1 MFDGISQPALD
12 GWASGQSAHSVRG
25 GADVMGAFVAGW
37 ADAGLHPETFWLG
50 YATGSA
56 AAWHPISPDPN
67 ELMSSFYRLFYGPS
81 AASMGRVYQLMS
93 EQAEFWDDSWETV
106 PSTARTPLFGNSY
119 GVFNPPRPE
128 SDQTLPPLP
137 MPSGA
142 YLELNRDWSLENA
155 KRLEFASSFLAENDE
170 LLDLLRMNMERVE
183 YNHYNLEVFLS
194 VAQLYRQ
201 SLQMVLDLGRIN
213 GLLKSAAASAGKRD
227 AAETVAALDEALDL
241 AKSIRQQRNA
251 ALQDATDTWYKTWFP
266 RVAEANG
273 RRYLDKVD
281 DVKDHHPV
289 RTIDM
294 SYLVYREML
303 YPLGE
308 WAAQVQAARNSYAE
322 AHHLPVRERTLD
334 WKKTGN

>member
-1 MFDGISQPALD
+1 
-12 GWASGQSAHSVRG
+12 
-25 GADVMGAFVAGW
+25 
-37 ADAGLHPETFWLG
+37 
-50 YATGSA
+50 
-56 AAWHPISPDPN
+56 
-67 ELMSSFYRLFYGPS
+67 
-81 AASMGRVYQLMS
+81 
-93 EQAEFWDDSWETV
+93 
-106 PSTARTPLFGNSY
+106 
-119 GVFNPPRPE
+119 
-128 SDQTLPPLP
+128 
-137 MPSGA
+137 
-142 YLELNRDWSLENA
+142 LNRDWSLENA

-170 LLDLLRMNMERVE
+170 LCDLLRMNMERVE

-201 SLQMVLDLGRIN
+201 SLQMILDLGRIN
-213 GLLKSAAASAGKRD
+213 ELLKSAAAAAGKRD
-227 AAETVAALDEALDL
+227 AAEAVAALDEALDL

-294 SYLVYREML
+294 SYLIYRELL

-308 WAAQVQAARNSYAE
+308 WAAQVQAARNAYAE